1 MLSHLRIRLYRE
13 RGGTLVRES
22 AAAGLARP
30 VGSRGVHVTLCTH
43 RTRCDGLDRVLRSDS
58 GQASPSASHRG
69 ARAAPQMGTSRR
81 YWTEF
86 VFEGYVNHRPGA
98 IYLEGLP
105 DVPESRPHSRDYV
118 PRAHGH

>member
-13 RGGTLVRES
+13 RGGILVRES

-58 GQASPSASHRG
+58 GQASHRPRIE
-69 ARAAPQMGTSRR
+69 ALERHLKWGTSRR

-105 DVPESRPHSRDYV
+105 DVPESRPHSREYV